1 MIPLIS
7 IALTLIS
14 NVTDL
19 AHMFVSDQLDDRPAG
34 VTFYFENRHEE
45 ATFAF
50 FDEHGD
56 AQQDV
61 LKEFSHFVRCWRTGR
76 QKAMHPRTVE
86 IVTQIAAH
94 FGVEKIDIVS
104 GYRARPY
111 GAPHSKHFLGRAMD
125 IHVPG
130 VKAKVVAAWVWEN
143 FRHVGVGYYPK
154 QDFVH
159 VDSRD
164 MDVRDREPCD
174 PRDVFLREVNL
185 PRSDIR
191 ERVHDRDRE
200 YSLRESESRT
210 LATVGAFRVV
220 SSRDLSDHNGRQ
232 AVGPLKNE
240 PQLTSEPI
248 DNQ

>member
-1 MIPLIS
+1 MIPLLS

-19 AHMFVSDQLDDRPAG
+19 AHMFVADKLDARPAM
-34 VTFYFENRHEE
+34 TFYFENRHEE
-45 ATFAF
+45 ASFAL

-56 AQQDV
+56 PQPDV
-61 LKEFSHFVRCWRTGR
+61 MKEFSHFVRCWRTNR
-76 QKAMHPRTVE
+76 VKAMYPRTVE
-86 IVTQIAAH
+86 IVAAVADH
-94 FGVEKIDIVS
+94 FNVARIDVVS

-130 VKAKVVAAWVWEN
+130 VKSKVVAAWVWKN

-164 MDVRDREPCD
+164 LDVKWVDTSAHGESAHARYAGRLPSDGELPPDAPMLAFDRAQIKNPVDGDVELAAVQNIMSNSFD
-174 PRDVFLREVNL
+174 PLQF
-185 PRSDIR
+185 
-191 ERVHDRDRE
+191 
-200 YSLRESESRT
+200 
-210 LATVGAFRVV
+210 
-220 SSRDLSDHNGRQ
+220 
-232 AVGPLKNE
+232 
-240 PQLTSEPI
+240 
-248 DNQ
+248 

>member
-164 MDVRDREPCD
+164 MDVRWVDQSRHGESANAKYTGRMPSGQELPAGAPMLAYDRSQIRNPVDGNVEMAAVQNILANSFD
-174 PRDVFLREVNL
+174 PLQ
-185 PRSDIR
+185 
-191 ERVHDRDRE
+191 
-200 YSLRESESRT
+200 Y
-210 LATVGAFRVV
+210 
-220 SSRDLSDHNGRQ
+220 
-232 AVGPLKNE
+232 
-240 PQLTSEPI
+240 
-248 DNQ
+248 